1 MSSRGGGSVLTAVSP
16 RGWLI
21 IHLILL
27 TILMLR
33 LEKLIGLI
41 PFYITFISLVVYTLV
56 YMRSVLNKILNVDIN
71 TLIISSTRSHFNI
84 KIYVNM
90 NTLIRTW

>member
-41 PFYITFISLVVYTLV
+41 PFYITFISLIVYTLV

-84 KIYVNM
+84 KLYVNM
-90 NTLIRTW
+90 NTLIRIW

>member
-41 PFYITFISLVVYTLV
+41 PFYITFISLIVYTLV

-84 KIYVNM
+84 KLYVNM